1 MSGRRALEMSA
12 DGKTWTDIG
21 ERWVFESQHS
31 SSDEAWW
38 TITKPPGKSPE
49 YVVAWIFDWISGG
62 SGRVK
67 YPTTDGN
74 IVVTDARARV
84 YRWRRL

>member
-1 MSGRRALEMSA
+1 MN
-12 DGKTWTDIG
+12 

-31 SSDEAWW
+31 SSERWVFESQHSDEAWW
-38 TITKPPGKSPE
+38 TITKPPGKSAE

-74 IVVTDARARV
+74 IVVADAHRV